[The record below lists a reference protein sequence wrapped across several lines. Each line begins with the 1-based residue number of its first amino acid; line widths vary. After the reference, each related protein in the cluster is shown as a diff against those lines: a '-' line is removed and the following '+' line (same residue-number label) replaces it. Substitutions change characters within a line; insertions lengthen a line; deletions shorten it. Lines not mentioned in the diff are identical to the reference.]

1 MKKPSSS
8 DGVRFHCYKD
18 EDISGSKLLSST
30 MLSHV
35 DWDIEKLT
43 VV

>member
-1 MKKPSSS
+1 MKRRSAA
-8 DGVRFHCYKD
+8 DGVRFRCYKD
-18 EDISGSKLLSST
+18 EGISGSRLQSSA

-35 DWDIEKLT
+35 DWDIEKLP